1 MYTLLIITITLLIEY
16 LDESSGSKE
25 RSSYESKG
33 KYVQE
38 LNIIMMAVF
47 TGLTL
52 PPVIKRRGR
61 PKGHTLTVVGLVP
74 KKKRKK
80 YSKAKP
86 TCFSKMHHSLKE
98 KGKLSFIN

>member
-1 MYTLLIITITLLIEY
+1 MYVIASLIKKTQIRHQSIKVSLYTLLIITITLLIEY

-74 KKKRKK
+74 KKK
-80 YSKAKP
+80 
-86 TCFSKMHHSLKE
+86 E
-98 KGKLSFIN
+98 KV